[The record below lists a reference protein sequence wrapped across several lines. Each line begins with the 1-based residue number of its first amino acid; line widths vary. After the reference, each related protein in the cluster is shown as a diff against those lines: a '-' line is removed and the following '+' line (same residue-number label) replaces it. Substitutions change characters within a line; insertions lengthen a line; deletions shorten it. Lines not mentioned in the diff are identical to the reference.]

1 MPDRTTVDILSLE
14 EFNKTLATRLHEVEA
29 MLTKLDVGL
38 GGKAPKLGTF
48 QDANAKQAQHADLHD
63 QYVRRIG
70 RLKSAILAAKR
81 ATNDIIANYT
91 TTEARN
97 HASAVD
103 IRNELGGV
111 DIALSGGPA
120 SV

>member
-14 EFNKTLATRLHEVEA
+14 DFSKTLATRLREVEA
-29 MLTKLDVGL
+29 MLTKLDVDL
-38 GGKAPKLGTF
+38 RPAPKLGTF
-48 QDANAKQAQHADLHD
+48 QDAKTKQSQHVSLHD
-63 QYVRRIG
+63 QYVG
-70 RLKSAILAAKR
+70 RVERLRSAILAAQR
-81 ATNDIIANYT
+81 ATSDIIANYT

-111 DIALSGGPA
+111 DTALNGGTRG
-120 SV
+120 V